1 MTDSGT
7 ARPLLIEALGIQSEF
22 WGLGRMTGQLYAVLY
37 CAPVPLSL
45 AQLADALGVTKGA
58 VSVGIRRL
66 EELRMVRRQHQ
77 PADRRVFFVAMVDF
91 WEIARQFLSRR
102 YEPAFARTFELVS
115 EALARAEQDADGSL
129 TDGLR
134 ALQRFYSLLDR
145 LAAMLVETSPADIER
160 LLGAVGP
167 LPPSSPDGGKP

>member
-1 MTDSGT
+1 M
-7 ARPLLIEALGIQSEF
+7 
-22 WGLGRMTGQLYAVLY
+22 
-37 CAPVPLSL
+37 
-45 AQLADALGVTKGA
+45 
-58 VSVGIRRL
+58 
-66 EELRMVRRQHQ
+66 
-77 PADRRVFFVAMVDF
+77 AMVDF
-91 WEIARQFLSRR
+91 WEITRQFLSRR

-129 TDGLR
+129 MDGLR